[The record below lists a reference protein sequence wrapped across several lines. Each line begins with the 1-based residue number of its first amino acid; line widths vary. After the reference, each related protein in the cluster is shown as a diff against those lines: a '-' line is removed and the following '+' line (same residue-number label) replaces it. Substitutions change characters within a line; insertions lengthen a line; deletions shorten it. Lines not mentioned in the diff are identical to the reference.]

1 MNTEPTRRR
10 RSGRITSGGYS
21 RASASAD
28 QDTLADD
35 SLTIQPR
42 PPQAS
47 REPGPSPSPLLQRV
61 IRTKED
67 MSDAERRYLVDDML
81 HARIRCGDRAFR
93 SGSEVT
99 AEDRDRAI
107 TAALEGWN
115 TSLPEKS
122 MQKMP
127 RITSLATQA
136 GRVSYGTLRS
146 DNPQQSSS
154 RKRRRGPEVY
164 LYYNP
169 LNRNDACAF
178 SFRDSNGGRVREV
191 HVQPAVGVD
200 LNNAKLEAIKDYN
213 ERELLQVQ
221 KFNRALMIFKA
232 QRRMVQFASRGEEN
246 KANPFFEPKSEKSY
260 LDFCI
265 AFLFMV

>member
-1 MNTEPTRRR
+1 
-10 RSGRITSGGYS
+10 
-21 RASASAD
+21 
-28 QDTLADD
+28 
-35 SLTIQPR
+35 
-42 PPQAS
+42 
-47 REPGPSPSPLLQRV
+47 
-61 IRTKED
+61 

-107 TAALEGWN
+107 TTALEGWN
-115 TSLPEKS
+115 TSLPEKF

-127 RITSLATQA
+127 RSTSLTTQT

-146 DNPQQSSS
+146 DSPQQSSS

-164 LYYNP
+164 LDYNP
-169 LNRNDACAF
+169 LNRDDACAF
-178 SFRDSNGGRVREV
+178 SFRDSNGGR
-191 HVQPAVGVD
+191 PAVGVD

-232 QRRMVQFASRGEEN
+232 QRRMMQFASRGEEN
-246 KANPFFEPKSEKSY
+246 KANPFFEPKVEKSH
-260 LDFCI
+260 LNFCI